1 MKGTILDFLNLSTEK
16 PELAKAL
23 VELAARF
30 DFEFNSE
37 ELSDAELESIAG
49 GLTIGGE
56 PSVSGM
62 TEDQV
67 RYMTYTLENA
77 MITGFNVSSG
87 SEDPP
92 PTVDFGLNHPDP

>member
-1 MKGTILDFLNLSTEK
+1 MKGTILDFLNLSTKK

-30 DFEFNSE
+30 DFEFSSE

-56 PSVSGM
+56 PSLTGT

-67 RYMTYTLENA
+67 HYMTYTL
-77 MITGFNVSSG
+77 TKVLVDSYSVSGDS
-87 SEDPP
+87 SDPP
-92 PTVDFGLNHPDP
+92 PETV